1 MSIMIQNKGFTTTM
15 FHDGTS
21 RESSNI
27 EWNADYDGENAN
39 IDLGISENG
48 RKKHVL
54 LQLDNSDL
62 SRLLS
67 FPSVKQSLESRLEED
82 FQRPVL
88 LMNQKSRRRTRRKL
102 RHYKKIKRKTNKK
115 RTSRSF
121 LDDLI

>member
-1 MSIMIQNKGFTTTM
+1 MSIMIKNNGFTTTM

-21 RESSNI
+21 RETSNI
-27 EWNADYDGENAN
+27 AWNADYDGKNAN

-48 RKKHVL
+48 HKKHVL
-54 LQLDNSDL
+54 LQLDNNDL

-82 FQRPVL
+82 FPSQFL
-88 LMNQKSRRRTRRKL
+88 IMNQKPKRRTRRKI
-102 RHYKKIKRKTNKK
+102 RHYKKIKSRTNKK